1 MSSIGR
7 GFSQIPPGSKY
18 MFVPR
23 DSTNG
28 GFTPAVLDTVISSN
42 TNLIVSYDGTVLN
55 TTDSDAFL
63 TAIVSEGTQS
73 ITLGNLYRDMG
84 KQLHLYQNG
93 VKTVV
98 FRLGQKVEDPDVEV
112 YTEGVG
118 TSPNIYLC
126 TWQSQGSQCPN
137 PLGMIKVV
145 RTG

>member
-1 MSSIGR
+1 MSSVGR
-7 GFSQIPPGSKY
+7 SPSQIPAGSKY

-23 DSTNG
+23 DSTNA
-28 GFTPAVLDTVISSN
+28 GFTPEVLQTVISSN
-42 TNLIVSYDGTVLN
+42 AALIVSNDGTVLN
-55 TTDSDAFL
+55 TNDSDAFL
-63 TAIVSEGTQS
+63 NAIVSEGTQS
-73 ITLGNLYRDMG
+73 VSIGNLYRDMG

-98 FRLGQKVEDPDVEV
+98 FRLGQRVEDPGVEV

-118 TSPNIYLC
+118 SYPNIFLC